1 MTCKQ
6 EEKYQIAGF
15 GTCPVIFHRFG
26 VNRCG
31 ISIWNNHSL
40 MYFAETPWLANR
52 LAHVRLKRPFQLPI
66 KSCGVPSGLAKS
78 IIDSSIET
86 TIEALQKQDV
96 LILAEAV
103 TSIYGL
109 QKMVGAPTLPHRRE
123 VAKRHVPTG
132 AVYLYGDHVP
142 KAIRANNDIRVL

>member
-6 EEKYQIAGF
+6 EEKFQIAGF

-26 VNRCG
+26 VDRCG
-31 ISIWNNHSL
+31 VSIWNDHTL
-40 MYFAETPWLANR
+40 TYFAETPWLLNH
-52 LAHVRLKRPFQLPI
+52 LAHVRLKHPFQLPLQA
-66 KSCGVPSGLAKS
+66 CGVPSGLAKS
-78 IIDSSIET
+78 VISSSVET
-86 TIEALQKQDV
+86 AIEALQKRDI

-123 VAKRHVPTG
+123 VAKRHVPNG
-132 AVYLYGDHVP
+132 AVYLYGDQVP
-142 KAIRANNDIRVL
+142 KAVRARNDIRVL